1 MEKQKLSRPN
11 RAIIALYNKGYRA
24 KGDGTILKSNGKLQP
39 LTINHNKYRQF
50 VVKFE
55 GTQVCIFAHR
65 FIAYQWM
72 GKKIFDGDK
81 FVLHINDV
89 KSDNRIENLKL
100 GTRKD
105 NIRDAKRNGIKLG
118 RKNLDHDEIYRYYSI
133 NGTRRTVDH
142 FNISQA
148 SVNIIIR
155 KYKNAESRTTSQI
168 PIPFYD

>member
-1 MEKQKLSRPN
+1 
-11 RAIIALYNKGYRA
+11 
-24 KGDGTILKSNGKLQP
+24 
-39 LTINHNKYRQF
+39 
-50 VVKFE
+50 
-55 GTQVCIFAHR
+55 
-65 FIAYQWM
+65 M

-89 KSDNRIENLKL
+89 KGDNRIENIKL
-100 GTRKD
+100 GTRSE

-118 RKNLDHDEIYRYYSI
+118 RKNLDHNEIYRYHTI

-148 SVNIIIR
+148 SVNIIVK
-155 KYKNAESRTTSQI
+155 KYKNAESRITSQI